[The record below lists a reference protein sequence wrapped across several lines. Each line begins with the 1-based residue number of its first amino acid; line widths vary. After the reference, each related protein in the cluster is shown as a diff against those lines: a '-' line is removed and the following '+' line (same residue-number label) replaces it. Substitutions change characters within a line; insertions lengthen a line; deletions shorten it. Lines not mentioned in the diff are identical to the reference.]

1 MTTTPAAIAFEG
13 DRRIAVGALIDVA
26 MAVRKRVAKPT
37 HENILVFDYAS
48 GKILHLDLSGSEKD
62 IRARLAAASP
72 AAVASSAEDPSQS
85 GPRGPG
91 RPKLGVIPREVTLLP
106 RHWDWL
112 NAQPGGASVALRK
125 LVEEARKTR
134 GQSDT
139 LRARQEAAYR
149 FLSAI
154 AGDWRN
160 YEEANRALFA
170 GDAVRFR
177 DLTESWPTDVR
188 DHARLLASA
197 AFSSR
202 KT

>member
-1 MTTTPAAIAFEG
+1 MRPGKRCTSTSPGAERDVRARYTETPAAETEAPG
-13 DRRIAVGALIDVA
+13 DD
-26 MAVRKRVAKPT
+26 T
-37 HENILVFDYAS
+37 
-48 GKILHLDLSGSEKD
+48 
-62 IRARLAAASP
+62 AA
-72 AAVASSAEDPSQS
+72 
-85 GPRGPG
+85 GPRGRG
-91 RPKLGVIPREVTLLP
+91 RPKLGVVAREVTLLP

-125 LVEEARKTR
+125 LVEDARKAR
-134 GQSDT
+134 GQSDA

-160 YEEANRALFA
+160 YEESTRALYA
-170 GDAVRFR
+170 GDAERFR
-177 DLTESWPTDVR
+177 DLTESWPADVR